1 MWEKE
6 KEGKDFLSFEFE
18 WVGWGKEG
26 FEWVGSGLFFF
37 FEKRKNIPFQHSD
50 SCYKKNSPT
59 L

>member
-37 FEKRKNIPFQHSD
+37 FEKRKNIPF
-50 SCYKKNSPT
+50 
-59 L
+59 